1 MCGTRYQKP
10 CILAV
15 TTDPEEELPIFRD
28 LSTIYMANDKVFF
41 HVKILDTLSYDHH
54 HDAYL
59 LKPSVTEKCV
69 CYDSLLSFV
78 PLHLELFLIQM
89 EYSLFPNTSFCYEF
103 LKYYCAMLFNYT
115 ETMT

>member
-1 MCGTRYQKP
+1 MKWIEVCGTRYQKP

-15 TTDPEEELPIFRD
+15 TTDPEEELPIFGD

-54 HDAYL
+54 HHAYL
-59 LKPSVTEKCV
+59 LKPSVTEKSV

-78 PLHLELFLIQM
+78 PLHLRTLPHTNGVFVVPKYKFL
-89 EYSLFPNTSFCYEF
+89 L
-103 LKYYCAMLFNYT
+103 
-115 ETMT
+115 